1 MKVQRARRPTPMPR
15 PVPLATGLVNGPGFG
30 GWNAALLMEKRACQ
44 AEAAPAGS
52 QRACRCLPTRTVRSC
67 RSPRTS
73 DAHHVPGHW
82 PCDEARRRIAIRTAT
97 APRPLLVVA
106 KAVDARARCAPDV
119 RTSTPSANRRAASA
133 RQRYAS
139 ITARSRCARKKRSIS
154 ALASTPV
161 GSV

>member
-30 GWNAALLMEKRACQ
+30 GWNAALLMEKMACQ
-44 AEAAPAGS
+44 AEAAPAGL
-52 QRACRCLPTRTVRSC
+52 QRACRCLPTRAVRSC

-73 DAHHVPGHW
+73 DAHHAPGHG
-82 PCDEARRRIAIRTAT
+82 PVMRPADESQPPLRPRRGHCWLLQKLLMHVRDARRMC
-97 APRPLLVVA
+97 APR
-106 KAVDARARCAPDV
+106 R
-119 RTSTPSANRRAASA
+119 PSANRRAASA